1 MRLLFSETSRSK
13 ALGAGLVAA
22 LVPVLLS
29 LSACASKAPV
39 METTPLN
46 GVSGVSTA
54 QGASNSDSAKS
65 DSITSMQPLTPAATQ
80 GIASGAQV
88 TAPTGIYKILNFIS
102 PYRITVQ
109 QGNFVS
115 QEMIAQ
121 LKEGMT
127 REQVRFLLGTALLTD
142 MFHEDRWDYPFRI
155 QKPNGEV
162 ITSRVTVFFKNNTVS
177 RFEGGNLPTEKD
189 YLAHITNAK
198 IGERTELA
206 PLREEKKKAD
216 TGE

>member
-22 LVPVLLS
+22 FVPVLLS
-29 LSACASKAPV
+29 LSGCASKAQV

-46 GVSGVSTA
+46 GVSTT
-54 QGASNSDSAKS
+54 QGTSNSDSAKS
-65 DSITSMQPLTPAATQ
+65 DSITSMQPLTPASAQ

-88 TAPTGIYKILNFIS
+88 TAPTGIYKILNYVS
-102 PYRITVQ
+102 PYRITIQ

-162 ITSRVTVFFKNNTVS
+162 ITSRVTVFFKNNTVN

-198 IGERTELA
+198 IGERTEIA
-206 PLREEKKKAD
+206 PPTDGKKKNNP
-216 TGE
+216 GE

>member
-13 ALGAGLVAA
+13 ALRAGLLIA
-22 LVPVLLS
+22 LAPVLLS
-29 LSACASKAPV
+29 LAACASKKPV
-39 METTPLN
+39 EIETTPLN
-46 GVSGVSTA
+46 GASAT
-54 QGASNSDSAKS
+54 QGNAAKP
-65 DSITSMQPLTPAATQ
+65 DSITSMQPLTAASEK

-88 TAPTGIYKILNFIS
+88 TAPTGIYKVLNYVS
-102 PYRITVQ
+102 PYRITIQ

-162 ITSRVTVFFKNNTVS
+162 ITSQVSVFFKNNAVS
-177 RFEGGNLPTEKD
+177 RFDGGNLPTEKD

-206 PLREEKKKAD
+206 PTVEKKKESS
-216 TGE
+216 GE